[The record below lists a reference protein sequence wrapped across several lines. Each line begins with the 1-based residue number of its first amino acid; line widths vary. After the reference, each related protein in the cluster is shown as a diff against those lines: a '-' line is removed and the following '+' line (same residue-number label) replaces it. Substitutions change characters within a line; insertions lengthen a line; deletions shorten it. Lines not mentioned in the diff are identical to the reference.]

1 MCFSVQINENESNDL
16 KDLDIFQEIV
26 KVRQE
31 GIPAAMATIIQTK
44 GSTPGKVQSRMLIKL
59 DGTFIGTV
67 GGGCV
72 ESEVWEAAKDVIL
85 TDKPKLVSFLLNDD
99 DIESGLICG
108 GKVEIFIE
116 PITKPNLFI
125 FGGGHVGL
133 CIYKLAKMIDFNVF
147 VIDDRENFANKERFP
162 EAEETYAESFKTV
175 FDKLPIN
182 ENSYLIVVT
191 RGHKFDET
199 ALYGCCKT
207 NAKYIG
213 MIGSRKKIKTIFE
226 NLKEKGISESILE
239 KVHAPIGLD
248 IGAQSVEEISVSI
261 SAELIKIR
269 RKHFLKE
276 KAKNEQ
282 ETSEALL

>member
-1 MCFSVQINENESNDL
+1 M
-16 KDLDIFQEIV
+16 KDIDIFQEIV
-26 KVRQE
+26 KVRKE
-31 GIPAAMATIIQTK
+31 GIPAALATIIQTK

-125 FGGGHVGL
+125 FGGGHIGL

-147 VIDDRENFANKERFP
+147 VIDDREKFANKKRFP
-162 EAEETYAESFKTV
+162 EAEETFAESFDTV
-175 FDKLPIN
+175 FGKLPIN

-191 RGHKFDET
+191 RGHKFDEN
-199 ALYGCCKT
+199 ALYGCCQT
-207 NAKYIG
+207 NAKYVG
-213 MIGSRKKIKTIFE
+213 MIGSRKKIKTIFN
-226 NLKEKGISESILE
+226 NLKTKGISEETLE

-261 SAELIKIR
+261 ASELIKIR
-269 RKHFLKE
+269 RKHFLKTKVKNAEE
-276 KAKNEQ
+276 K
-282 ETSEALL
+282 SEALL